1 MAKKNMFDL
10 DGLDT
15 YEYLFEG
22 LKEEFP
28 RLLKEYAK
36 KEAEYVRK
44 YGREEGLR
52 RYAMYL
58 VTDDTID
65 YDVDLKD
72 VNLAVYCG
80 AAPMSTNRKLFLA
93 FEKRYEARMRELYGD
108 RYEELKNHRRGD
120 SRVVEILL
128 QDALKTGKWK
138 ELPNQLHE
146 EYKKRA
152 GLV

>member
-10 DGLDT
+10 GGLDT

-28 RLLKEYAK
+28 KIMKEYAK
-36 KEAEYVRK
+36 KRAEYIRE
-44 YGREEGLR
+44 YGEDEGLR
-52 RYAMYL
+52 RYAIYL

-72 VNLAVYCG
+72 VNEAVYCG
-80 AAPMSTNRKLFLA
+80 STPWSSNRKMLLDFM
-93 FEKRYEARMRELYGD
+93 KRYEARMHELYGD
-108 RYEELKNHRRGD
+108 RYNELKHHSRGD

-138 ELPNQLHE
+138 ELPDELHE
-146 EYKKRA
+146 EYKKLA